1 MSSSLPRG
9 VNRPHDPAN
18 QLEFVR
24 GEGCYLWDKEG
35 NRYLDFV
42 SGYSSLVFG
51 HSHPRLVAA
60 AKDQLDTLVHLVG
73 WNHPW
78 RNQLAERLAQLAPTG
93 KPAKTWISTTGSRAV
108 EIAWKIAL
116 ANRPGVLVSFDYA
129 YHGRSIATS
138 QITHTQKVPI
148 QLPQRLDNPVVNDLS
163 AARLTTA
170 SRGSSTGIT
179 LPILEYP
186 QCDSCP
192 LGLDRQ
198 SCHAECFDASEQWI
212 REHQRQVSAII
223 VEPALGARGYYFASN
238 AFFQRLRSLTKE
250 LGILLI
256 DDEVQMG
263 MGRLGSMFA
272 AEVQGWQPDLVVMGK
287 SLGGGLTN
295 ISAVIGPSELMDQLE
310 PGLES
315 ETFAADPFA
324 CRIAL
329 EAIDLF
335 EQDISPRLSE
345 LSESL
350 QKGVDRLQQELS
362 IRYPSSRL
370 QVYSQG
376 CAAVIQV
383 LPEASLEPLA
393 LAMGG
398 AANGFLI
405 DQTKPE
411 ASAVS
416 AGIAEIWTNRA
427 LQAGLLVHCSGKH
440 RDRLVL
446 IPPLVVSTEMNNE
459 AINTLVSCYPS
470 ESEIIKSSPK

>member
-1 MSSSLPRG
+1 MTISLPRG
-9 VNRPHDPAN
+9 VDRPHDPTN

-60 AKDQLDTLVHLVG
+60 ATDQLNKLVHLVG

-78 RNQLAERLAQLAPTG
+78 RNKLAERLAQLAPTS

-108 EIAWKIAL
+108 EIAWKIAY
-116 ANRPGVLVSFDYA
+116 ANRPGLLVSFEYA

-138 QITHTQKVPI
+138 QITHTPKVPV
-148 QLPQRLDNPVVNDLS
+148 QLPQRLDDPLEDLS
-163 AARLTTA
+163 NET
-170 SRGSSTGIT
+170 S

-186 QCDSCP
+186 PCEACP
-192 LGLDRQ
+192 LGLVRQ
-198 SCHAECFDASEQWI
+198 SCQAECFYASEQWI

-238 AFFQRLRSLTKE
+238 AFFQRLRSVTKE

-272 AEVQGWQPDLVVMGK
+272 AELQGWQPDLVVMGK
-287 SLGGGLTN
+287 SLGGGLIN
-295 ISAVIGPSELMDQLE
+295 VSAVIGPSELMDQLE
-310 PGLES
+310 PSLES
-315 ETFAADPFA
+315 ETFAADPLA

-335 EQDISPRLSE
+335 EQEISPNLPT
-345 LSESL
+345 LAASL
-350 QKGVDRLQQELS
+350 QLGIEKLNIQLQKKRLPVGIQS
-362 IRYPSSRL
+362 G
-370 QVYSQG
+370 SQG
-376 CAAVIQV
+376 CSAWIEVRSTEGAPYDHQTEATLKEFTHQWVIRAV
-383 LPEASLEPLA
+383 EE
-393 LAMGG
+393 
-398 AANGFLI
+398 
-405 DQTKPE
+405 K
-411 ASAVS
+411 
-416 AGIAEIWTNRA
+416 
-427 LQAGLLVHCSGKH
+427 LLVHWSGK
-440 RDRLVL
+440 RGTRIVL
-446 IPPLVVSTEMNNE
+446 IPPLTATSKMIDT
-459 AINTLVSCYPS
+459 AFDILLKTC
-470 ESEIIKSSPK
+470 PKCTSAFPG